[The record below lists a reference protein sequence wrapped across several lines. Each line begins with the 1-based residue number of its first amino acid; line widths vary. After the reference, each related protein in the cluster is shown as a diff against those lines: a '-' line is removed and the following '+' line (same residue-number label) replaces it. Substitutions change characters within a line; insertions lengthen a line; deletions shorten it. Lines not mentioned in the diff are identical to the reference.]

1 MNENRQKVAPVTD
14 LLEYKIRVGEIS
26 NEGGH
31 EIFHIA
37 LKHVEL
43 VDQIVYILEMD
54 LPEKDTIAKIS
65 SWFNQLLFL
74 KNPALEKRA
83 SYMPACLRSSLYF
96 CSKISRIMELE
107 IFSLVFSDL
116 TGSSESALISSAA
129 S

>member
-54 LPEKDTIAKIS
+54 LPEKDTIAKIKAAGLTSCFFEKS
-65 SWFNQLLFL
+65 SIRKAGIIYARLLWIQSLFL
-74 KNPALEKRA
+74 FKNITDHGAGD
-83 SYMPACLRSSLYF
+83 F
-96 CSKISRIMELE
+96 
-107 IFSLVFSDL
+107 FVGFF
-116 TGSSESALISSAA
+116 
-129 S
+129 

>member
-31 EIFHIA
+31 EIFHIV

-54 LPEKDTIAKIS
+54 LPEKDTIAKIK
-65 SWFNQLLFL
+65 QL
-74 KNPALEKRA
+74 
-83 SYMPACLRSSLYF
+83 
-96 CSKISRIMELE
+96 
-107 IFSLVFSDL
+107 V
-116 TGSSESALISSAA
+116 
-129 S
+129 

>member
-31 EIFHIA
+31 EIFPIA

-54 LPEKDTIAKIS
+54 LPEKDTIAKIK
-65 SWFNQLLFL
+65 QL
-74 KNPALEKRA
+74 
-83 SYMPACLRSSLYF
+83 
-96 CSKISRIMELE
+96 
-107 IFSLVFSDL
+107 V
-116 TGSSESALISSAA
+116 
-129 S
+129 

>member
-43 VDQIVYILEMD
+43 VDQIVYILEMG
-54 LPEKDTIAKIS
+54 KI
-65 SWFNQLLFL
+65 QH
-74 KNPALEKRA
+74 
-83 SYMPACLRSSLYF
+83 
-96 CSKISRIMELE
+96 
-107 IFSLVFSDL
+107 
-116 TGSSESALISSAA
+116 
-129 S
+129 

>member
-1 MNENRQKVAPVTD
+1 MNFRKPCEKEQRALKHENRQKVAPVTD

-54 LPEKDTIAKIS
+54 LPEKDTIAKIK
-65 SWFNQLLFL
+65 QL
-74 KNPALEKRA
+74 
-83 SYMPACLRSSLYF
+83 
-96 CSKISRIMELE
+96 
-107 IFSLVFSDL
+107 V
-116 TGSSESALISSAA
+116 
-129 S
+129 

>member
-83 SYMPACLRSSLYF
+83 
-96 CSKISRIMELE
+96 
-107 IFSLVFSDL
+107 
-116 TGSSESALISSAA
+116 
-129 S
+129 

>member
-43 VDQIVYILEMD
+43 MDQIVYILEMD
-54 LPEKDTIAKIS
+54 LPEKDTIAKIK
-65 SWFNQLLFL
+65 QL
-74 KNPALEKRA
+74 
-83 SYMPACLRSSLYF
+83 
-96 CSKISRIMELE
+96 
-107 IFSLVFSDL
+107 V
-116 TGSSESALISSAA
+116 
-129 S
+129 

>member
-1 MNENRQKVAPVTD
+1 MSRFRGIMLTMQRRVTVLHENRQKVAPVTD

-54 LPEKDTIAKIS
+54 LPEKDTIAKIK
-65 SWFNQLLFL
+65 QL
-74 KNPALEKRA
+74 
-83 SYMPACLRSSLYF
+83 
-96 CSKISRIMELE
+96 
-107 IFSLVFSDL
+107 V
-116 TGSSESALISSAA
+116 
-129 S
+129 

>member
-37 LKHVEL
+37 LKTVEK

-54 LPEKDTIAKIS
+54 LPEADTIAKVK
-65 SWFNQLLFL
+65 QL
-74 KNPALEKRA
+74 
-83 SYMPACLRSSLYF
+83 
-96 CSKISRIMELE
+96 
-107 IFSLVFSDL
+107 V
-116 TGSSESALISSAA
+116 
-129 S
+129 

>member
-31 EIFHIA
+31 EIFRIA

-54 LPEKDTIAKIS
+54 LPEKDTIAKIK
-65 SWFNQLLFL
+65 QL
-74 KNPALEKRA
+74 
-83 SYMPACLRSSLYF
+83 
-96 CSKISRIMELE
+96 
-107 IFSLVFSDL
+107 V
-116 TGSSESALISSAA
+116 
-129 S
+129 

>member
-31 EIFHIA
+31 EIFQIA

-54 LPEKDTIAKIS
+54 LPEKDTIAKIK
-65 SWFNQLLFL
+65 QL
-74 KNPALEKRA
+74 
-83 SYMPACLRSSLYF
+83 
-96 CSKISRIMELE
+96 
-107 IFSLVFSDL
+107 V
-116 TGSSESALISSAA
+116 
-129 S
+129 

>member
-54 LPEKDTIAKIS
+54 LPEKIYRQDKAAGLTS
-65 SWFNQLLFL
+65 CFL
-74 KNPALEKRA
+74 KNPVLEKRA
-83 SYMPACLRSSLYF
+83 
-96 CSKISRIMELE
+96 
-107 IFSLVFSDL
+107 
-116 TGSSESALISSAA
+116 
-129 S
+129 

>member
-54 LPEKDTIAKIS
+54 LPEKDTIAKIK
-65 SWFNQLLFL
+65 QLVEPAVFFL

-83 SYMPACLRSSLYF
+83 
-96 CSKISRIMELE
+96 
-107 IFSLVFSDL
+107 
-116 TGSSESALISSAA
+116 
-129 S
+129 

>member
-43 VDQIVYILEMD
+43 VDQIMYAR
-54 LPEKDTIAKIS
+54 LP
-65 SWFNQLLFL
+65 
-74 KNPALEKRA
+74 
-83 SYMPACLRSSLYF
+83 
-96 CSKISRIMELE
+96 
-107 IFSLVFSDL
+107 
-116 TGSSESALISSAA
+116 
-129 S
+129 

>member
-1 MNENRQKVAPVTD
+1 MLTMQRRVTVMNENRQKVAPVTD

-54 LPEKDTIAKIS
+54 LPEKILS
-65 SWFNQLLFL
+65 Q
-74 KNPALEKRA
+74 R
-83 SYMPACLRSSLYF
+83 
-96 CSKISRIMELE
+96 
-107 IFSLVFSDL
+107 
-116 TGSSESALISSAA
+116 
-129 S
+129 

>member
-43 VDQIVYILEMD
+43 VDQIVYIL
-54 LPEKDTIAKIS
+54 
-65 SWFNQLLFL
+65 
-74 KNPALEKRA
+74 
-83 SYMPACLRSSLYF
+83 YF
-96 CSKISRIMELE
+96 CSKMSRIMELE
-107 IFSLVFSDL
+107 IFSLAFSDL
-116 TGSSESALISSAA
+116 TGSSESALVSSAA

>member
-31 EIFHIA
+31 EIHIA

-54 LPEKDTIAKIS
+54 LPEKDTIAKIK
-65 SWFNQLLFL
+65 QL
-74 KNPALEKRA
+74 
-83 SYMPACLRSSLYF
+83 
-96 CSKISRIMELE
+96 
-107 IFSLVFSDL
+107 V
-116 TGSSESALISSAA
+116 
-129 S
+129 

>member
-31 EIFHIA
+31 ENFHIT

-54 LPEKDTIAKIS
+54 LPEKDTIAKIK
-65 SWFNQLLFL
+65 QL
-74 KNPALEKRA
+74 
-83 SYMPACLRSSLYF
+83 
-96 CSKISRIMELE
+96 
-107 IFSLVFSDL
+107 V
-116 TGSSESALISSAA
+116 
-129 S
+129 

>member
-43 VDQIVYILEMD
+43 VDQIVYILGNGSAGKRYYRQD
-54 LPEKDTIAKIS
+54 KAAGLTSCFFEKS
-65 SWFNQLLFL
+65 SIRKAGIIYARLLWIQPLFL
-74 KNPALEKRA
+74 FKNITDHGAGD
-83 SYMPACLRSSLYF
+83 F
-96 CSKISRIMELE
+96 
-107 IFSLVFSDL
+107 FVGFF
-116 TGSSESALISSAA
+116 
-129 S
+129 

>member
-54 LPEKDTIAKIS
+54 LPEKDTIAKIKQLVYPAVFFEKS
-65 SWFNQLLFL
+65 SIRKAGIIYARL
-74 KNPALEKRA
+74 P
-83 SYMPACLRSSLYF
+83 
-96 CSKISRIMELE
+96 
-107 IFSLVFSDL
+107 
-116 TGSSESALISSAA
+116 
-129 S
+129 

>member
-14 LLEYKIRVGEIS
+14 LLEYKIRVGEIF

-54 LPEKDTIAKIS
+54 LPEKDTIAKIK
-65 SWFNQLLFL
+65 QL
-74 KNPALEKRA
+74 
-83 SYMPACLRSSLYF
+83 
-96 CSKISRIMELE
+96 
-107 IFSLVFSDL
+107 V
-116 TGSSESALISSAA
+116 
-129 S
+129 

>member
-31 EIFHIA
+31 EIFHFA

-54 LPEKDTIAKIS
+54 LPEKDTIAKIK
-65 SWFNQLLFL
+65 QL
-74 KNPALEKRA
+74 
-83 SYMPACLRSSLYF
+83 
-96 CSKISRIMELE
+96 
-107 IFSLVFSDL
+107 V
-116 TGSSESALISSAA
+116 
-129 S
+129 

>member
-31 EIFHIA
+31 VIFHIA

-54 LPEKDTIAKIS
+54 LPEKDTIAKIK
-65 SWFNQLLFL
+65 QL
-74 KNPALEKRA
+74 
-83 SYMPACLRSSLYF
+83 
-96 CSKISRIMELE
+96 
-107 IFSLVFSDL
+107 V
-116 TGSSESALISSAA
+116 
-129 S
+129 